1 MRSFCKGAPHRW
13 GFEIGKGNILGAG
26 AKQCHSMYLRSHRA
40 VSPSLEVCLV
50 KISAVK
56 EVPLGE
62 ILPWGCSISHAL
74 ENLIQAL
81 DEEDQLW
88 AAKMQLFCCIINI
101 LPYLPCPVVHPRVLQ
116 DSALVLLTP
125 SIDFV
130 TPVPVESVPGICSQD
145 RSGSGQGHLM
155 PLCKRWC
162 FQVLPYK

>member
-1 MRSFCKGAPHRW
+1 MSFNASQ
-13 GFEIGKGNILGAG
+13 IS
-26 AKQCHSMYLRSHRA
+26 QD
-40 VSPSLEVCLV
+40 SLPFFGSLV

-88 AAKMQLFCCIINI
+88 AAKMQLFCCIINT
-101 LPYLPCPVVHPRVLQ
+101 LPYPPPPKVYPRVLQ
-116 DSALVLLTP
+116 GSALVPLTP
-125 SIDFV
+125 NLDFV

-145 RSGSGQGHLM
+145 CSGSGQGHLM
-155 PLCKRWC
+155 PLCKR
-162 FQVLPYK
+162 

>member
-1 MRSFCKGAPHRW
+1 MKSLCTSALYQW
-13 GFEIGKGNILGAG
+13 GFEIRKGNILGAG
-26 AKQCHSMYLRSHRA
+26 AKQCHLMHLRSHRA
-40 VSPSLEVCLV
+40 VSPSLEVSLV
-50 KISAVK
+50 RISAVK

-62 ILPWGCSISHAL
+62 ILPWGCSISHGL

-81 DEEDQLW
+81 DEEDQSL
-88 AAKMQLFCCIINI
+88 AAKAQLFCCVINMC
-101 LPYLPCPVVHPRVLQ
+101 PYPPCPVVHPRMLQ

-125 SIDFV
+125 SLDSV

-145 RSGSGQGHLM
+145 CSGSGQGHLM